1 MPKECARLP
10 GSISEERRRKLCRAI
25 ERLERGSTTGTPG
38 EFDAWNFL
46 RVSSGF
52 RPRALV
58 SAFEKLPASC
68 PRTAWSLRR
77 HERKV
82 VTTSVI
88 TSVTMSTP
96 TSPPTS
102 PPASTTWAI
111 ECQVCRRVFRG
122 ADALLSVLGHTA
134 LVHSAAGGAIAPPV
148 APQRGGGGGPKRPN
162 LEKPKVADQCSP
174 AVWEDFIREYLGG
187 SGSGFIGF
195 TRFKPLTID

>member
-1 MPKECARLP
+1 MKDRPLLSGRGVPSFGTPRGGSPIRLHLSTASPAFPSRHPSPVASAPIWSKPGPPARLSRISWQTHRSLRVIEPAIGAAPPMPKDRARLP

-111 ECQVCRRVFRG
+111 ECQVCR
-122 ADALLSVLGHTA
+122 
-134 LVHSAAGGAIAPPV
+134 
-148 APQRGGGGGPKRPN
+148 
-162 LEKPKVADQCSP
+162 
-174 AVWEDFIREYLGG
+174 
-187 SGSGFIGF
+187 
-195 TRFKPLTID
+195 